1 MTDLDLL
8 EALRRVPVLRHLPLA
23 ELDRM
28 VEPQRSSQSF
38 APGSVL
44 IEEGTVGEELFV
56 LLDGRVA
63 VRASLSE
70 REDRAIGTRGP
81 GELVGE
87 MALLDDLPR
96 SASVTAEERGA
107 RPLRAARRLPRC
119 RRRPRRRVARSGADP
134 LAAPPRERRGGPR
147 GAAREGR
154 EPRVDEPPPLAGE
167 PPAARRARR
176 PLRLRAVRRRRAPR
190 PRRCAPPRGAPRRA
204 SCRCSLVGE
213 TGTGKELVA
222 RAIHAASER
231 RERPFVAV
239 NCALFSE
246 ALLESELFGHARG
259 AFTGAHAAKPGLVE
273 AADGGT
279 LFLDELADMPRAT
292 QAALLRFL
300 ELGEFRRLG
309 ETHVRRSDAR
319 VIAALHVDVD
329 EALESGR
336 VRRDLLLPPRR
347 LPHRDPAAARAPRGR
362 ARARRRGS
370 WPTSRSVS
378 GGRPSL
384 LGPGALETLR
394 GHDFPGN
401 VRELR
406 NEIERL
412 YATCG
417 AGAELGAEALSP
429 SARARPTP
437 GPRAATPKRCAPSS
451 CASCE
456 GALARSGGSRSAA
469 ARELGAPSL
478 EPDPHDPRAGHRL
491 AARAGRRAAAGR
503 DSGRTR
509 EADGAP

>member
-8 EALRRVPVLRHLPLA
+8 EGLRRVPVLRHLPLA
-23 ELDRM
+23 ELNRLVDRS
-28 VEPQRSSQSF
+28 ELRSF

-44 IEEGTVGEELFV
+44 IEEGTAGDEVFV
-56 LLDGRVA
+56 LLAGRVA

-96 SASVTAEERGA
+96 SASVTAEGEVRALRVPRAAFLGA
-107 RPLRAARRLPRC
+107 VAAHGAAGLDLVRTLSLRLRESDAAALEALRAKAESLASTNRRLSREN
-119 RRRPRRRVARSGADP
+119 RQLRVALDDRFGFEQFVGGSAAAEAVRS
-134 LAAPPRERRGGPR
+134 
-147 GAAREGR
+147 
-154 EPRVDEPPPLAGE
+154 
-167 PPAARRARR
+167 AARRAAESEL
-176 PLRLRAVRRRRAPR
+176 PVL
-190 PRRCAPPRGAPRRA
+190 
-204 SCRCSLVGE
+204 LVGE

-231 RERPFVAV
+231 RERAFVAV

-246 ALLESELFGHARG
+246 SLLESELFGHARG

-279 LFLDELADMPRAT
+279 LFLDELADMPRTT

-309 ETHVRRSDAR
+309 ETHVRRSNAR
-319 VIAALHVDVD
+319 VIAALHLDVD
-329 EALESGR
+329 EALETGR
-336 VRRDLLLPPRR
+336 VRRDLLFRLDVFRIGIPPLRERLEDVPELVGRIVVDIARR
-347 LPHRDPAAARAPRGR
+347 LD
-362 ARARRRGS
+362 
-370 WPTSRSVS
+370 
-378 GGRPSL
+378 RPPIV
-384 LGPGALETLR
+384 LGAEALETLR
-394 GHDFPGN
+394 SHDFPGN

-417 AGAELGAEALSP
+417 AGAEVGAEAFSP
-429 SARARPTP
+429 RLRQADPWSAGGYTESVRTF
-437 GPRAATPKRCAPSS
+437 KRRLV
-451 CASCE
+451 E

-469 ARELGAPSL
+469 ARELGLHPSNL
-478 EPDPHDPRAGHRL
+478 IRMIRELGIEMP
-491 AARAGRRAAAGR
+491 AAAGR
-503 DSGRTR
+503 SGTR
-509 EADGAP
+509 RGAQ